1 MFDMPDKQRL
11 VSSSEKIINHLIK
24 YNVIKFGSFIGKSG
38 EAYSIETDIRV
49 AYMNQ
54 AVAYKTTQM
63 LFDVLDQN
71 GFGDL
76 PFIGVPE
83 TGTFIANYLNN
94 IMYLKTKKDF
104 SPNMLRALQKTYQ
117 HETDSVYTVLP
128 INRNQEYSL
137 IEDDVV
143 TGKTLMRYLDGALN
157 AGLKIT
163 NVITVFG
170 RSSAKSVFEFCKNN
184 GIGHFEIISIK

>member
-1 MFDMPDKQRL
+1 MSNKQRL
-11 VSSSEKIINHLIK
+11 ISSSEKIIDYLIK
-24 YNVIKFGSFIGKSG
+24 SNVIKFGSFIGKSG
-38 EAYSIETDIRV
+38 EAYSIETDIRA
-49 AYMNQ
+49 AYMGQ
-54 AVAYKTTQM
+54 EIAYETTKM
-63 LFDVLDQN
+63 LFDILDQN
-71 GFGDL
+71 GFGYL

-83 TGTFIANYLNN
+83 TGTFLANYLNN

-104 SPNMLRALQKTYQ
+104 SPNMLRASPKAYQ
-117 HETDSVYTVLP
+117 CETDSVYTVMP

-143 TGKTLMRYLDGALN
+143 TGKTLMKYLDGALN